1 MPREEKKRRDVMT
14 VTRLMTVT
22 PLATW
27 RRMAGKAA
35 KERLRAYR
43 LNGDP
48 RYWAVSSATSP
59 EIAYEV
65 TVLDDDLL
73 CTCRASEFFSYC
85 KHRALVLNE
94 LDALTSDEALL
105 AA

>member
-1 MPREEKKRRDVMT
+1 MT

-27 RRMAGKAA
+27 VRMAGKARQ
-35 KERLRAYR
+35 EGLRAYR

-59 EIAYEV
+59 DVAYEV
-65 TVLDDDLL
+65 TVLDGDLL
-73 CTCRASEFFSYC
+73 CTCRASEFFPYC
-85 KHRALVLNE
+85 KHRALVLVE
-94 LDALTSDEALL
+94 LNALAPLEERR